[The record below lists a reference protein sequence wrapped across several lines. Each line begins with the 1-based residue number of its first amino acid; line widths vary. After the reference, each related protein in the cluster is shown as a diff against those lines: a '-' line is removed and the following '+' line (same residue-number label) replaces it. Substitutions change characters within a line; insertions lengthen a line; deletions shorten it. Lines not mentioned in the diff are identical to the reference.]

1 MVKINALELDDVKR
15 IRAVKLEPTENG
27 LTVIGGRNNQGKT
40 SVLDAI
46 AWALGGD
53 KFRPSGSMREG
64 SAVPPHL
71 KVKLSNGIT
80 VERCGKNSDLRV
92 TDDTGKRG
100 GQQLLNAFISSF
112 ALDLPKFMD
121 SSPKEKANVLLKI
134 IGVGDKLAEYDKAE
148 ATLYNRRLEI
158 GRIAEQKEKFAAEM
172 PFYDNAPPD
181 VVSVSELIAE
191 QQNILARNGENRRKR
206 ERAEQLR
213 AAHDDLKNRIAFLR
227 SQLAELEKHEAE
239 TAEDLR
245 IAELTAKELHDE
257 STAALEESISR
268 IEDINARVRSNLDKA
283 RAEEEAKHYKNEYDT
298 LTGQINDIRES
309 RRKLLDSAELPLKG
323 LSVEEGE
330 LTFNGQKWDCMS
342 GSEQLR
348 AAAAIVRK
356 LNPECGFVLID
367 KLEQMDIETLTE
379 FGAWLESE
387 GLQAIAT
394 RVSTGDE
401 CSIII
406 EDGQVSTC
414 GHDASNDNS
423 NISVTAAEPHEQPTG
438 NEGHEM
444 TAGAPRREMTAVGNC
459 QWKEGVF

>member
-15 IRAVKLEPTENG
+15 IRAVKLEPTESG

-53 KFRPSGSMREG
+53 KFRPSGAVREG

-80 VERCGKNSDLRV
+80 VERCGKNSDLKV

-148 ATLYNRRLEI
+148 STLYNRRLEI

-227 SQLAELEKHEAE
+227 SQLAELEKQEAE

-257 STAALEESISR
+257 STAELEESISR
-268 IEDINARVRSNLDKA
+268 IEDINARVRSNLDKV

-298 LTGQINDIRES
+298 LTGQINDIREN
-309 RRKLLDSAELPLKG
+309 RRRLLDSAELPLKG
-323 LSVEEGE
+323 LSVEDGE
-330 LTFNGQKWDCMS
+330 LTYNGQKWDCMS

-379 FGAWLESE
+379 FGAWLEAE

-406 EDGQVSTC
+406 EDGRAQSVPLQNNKISKTTAVVTEQPA
-414 GHDASNDNS
+414 GNDVRG
-423 NISVTAAEPHEQPTG
+423 VTAGGTCRWK
-438 NEGHEM
+438 
-444 TAGAPRREMTAVGNC
+444 AGE
-459 QWKEGVF
+459 F